1 SSSPARVLL
10 PALLVLGL
18 CGCQTAGLE
27 DVTGA
32 LGSKPEKTRAADAR
46 SDLDGLRERYRAKQ
60 NDPEIA
66 LAYGKALR
74 ESGQR
79 SQAVAVLEQ

>member
-1 SSSPARVLL
+1 MSKRSSLAFPAARLLL
-10 PALLVLGL
+10 PALLVLTLG
-18 CGCQTAGLE
+18 GCQTAGIE

-32 LGSKPEKTRAADAR
+32 LGVRSETAVKADPTPDMDA
-46 SDLDGLRERYRAKQ
+46 LRERYRAKPG
-60 NDPEIA
+60 DPDIA

-79 SQAVAVLEQ
+79 A